1 MNIGKAVRIFHE
13 INSSE
18 YSLEEKGTAILTVID
33 MPTHNGITKESIL
46 KVTRFLLSELFEIE
60 ECTDNDK

>member
-1 MNIGKAVRIFHE
+1 LNIGKAVRIFHE

-60 ECTDNDK
+60 ECEHNEN

>member
-1 MNIGKAVRIFHE
+1 MNIVRAVRIFHE

-33 MPTHNGITKESIL
+33 MPTHNSITKESIL
-46 KVTRFLLSELFEIE
+46 KVARFLLSELFEIE
-60 ECTDNDK
+60 ERTDNDE